1 MEEQSSVAVLVMLSV
16 FSFVGT
22 VGNSL
27 VLYIYA
33 NKKTKT
39 TAGVF
44 IMCLAGTDLFTC
56 LVIEPYTEV
65 VIYFQY
71 KLFHDVVCKA
81 YMFLITFNVPF
92 SAFIMCAIAID
103 RFFCIC
109 YPFLHAL
116 NLRRAKIMILCLLAL
131 ACICGLITAL
141 LHGIIPPME
150 TNSQTN
156 SSANTSSALLAA
168 NATKPGPLNIV
179 TLEDQSDKNT
189 TSLKPSN
196 ACEYNLTCHNTD
208 TSKNGT
214 TVPMEDLTGLC
225 APNNDIIDSS
235 FAEVYQKIY
244 SSFYLLSFVLVLV
257 LYALIYRSIW
267 RHRAKKRK
275 RKRSSLYPAG
285 VCINYPIETNTMPQ
299 TIFMIRHMFYS
310 ILHVVLAGYIFAI
323 DLHSVIYIFTL
334 SFCTL

>member
-1 MEEQSSVAVLVMLSV
+1 MEENSSVAVLVMLSV

-56 LVIEPYTEV
+56 LVIVPYTEI
-65 VIYFQY
+65 VIFFEY
-71 KLFHDVVCKA
+71 KLFHDVICKA

-116 NLRRAKIMILCLLAL
+116 NLRRARIIILCLLSL
-131 ACICGLITAL
+131 ACLCGLITAL

-150 TNSQTN
+150 MTSHDRKTT
-156 SSANTSSALLAA
+156 NTSSALITT
-168 NATKPGPLNIV
+168 NDTKTELLNIV
-179 TLEDQSDKNT
+179 TLEDQSDSNT
-189 TSLKPSN
+189 TSLKGSN
-196 ACEYNLTCHNTD
+196 PCEYNLTCQNIVM
-208 TSKNGT
+208 SENGT
-214 TVPMEDLTGLC
+214 HESMEDLTGLC

-244 SSFYLLSFVLVLV
+244 SSFYLLSFVLVLI

-267 RHRAKKRK
+267 KHRAKKRK

-285 VCINYPIETNTMPQ
+285 VGIMNTE
-299 TIFMIRHMFYS
+299 
-310 ILHVVLAGYIFAI
+310 L
-323 DLHSVIYIFTL
+323 
-334 SFCTL
+334 

>member
-1 MEEQSSVAVLVMLSV
+1 MLSV

-56 LVIEPYTEV
+56 LVIVPYTEI
-65 VIYFQY
+65 VISYEY
-71 KLFHDVVCKA
+71 KLFHDVICKT

-116 NLRRAKIMILCLLAL
+116 NLRRAKIIILCLLAL
-131 ACICGLITAL
+131 ACICGIITAL

-150 TNSQTN
+150 IPSEANTTQ
-156 SSANTSSALLAA
+156 NTSSALITP
-168 NATKPGPLNIV
+168 NDTKPELLNIV
-179 TLEDQSDKNT
+179 RMDNQSGSET
-189 TSLKPSN
+189 TFINGSN
-196 ACEYNLTCHNTD
+196 VCEYNLTCQNAIM
-208 TSKNGT
+208 SNNGT
-214 TVPMEDLTGLC
+214 HEPMEDLTGLC
-225 APNNDIIDSS
+225 APNNDIVDSS

-244 SSFYLLSFVLVLV
+244 SSFYLLSFVLVLI

-267 RHRAKKRK
+267 KHRAKKRK

-285 VCINYPIETNTMPQ
+285 VG
-299 TIFMIRHMFYS
+299 S
-310 ILHVVLAGYIFAI
+310 
-323 DLHSVIYIFTL
+323 
-334 SFCTL
+334 